1 LEEVKRDLTG
11 QLSNVTE
18 LEHIVPTVLKIL
30 HNFRDGCVT
39 ILSFLFAKL
48 KMVKFEFSLSAV
60 FWNCLL
66 VAYSVINADR
76 KKRAL
81 LLGK

>member
-39 ILSFLFAKL
+39 ILSFILAKL

-60 FWNCLL
+60 FGVASLEFLL
-66 VAYSVINADR
+66 KLSVGSIWCH
-76 KKRAL
+76 
-81 LLGK
+81 